1 MNEGEPRI
9 MIKPAEELGKAT
21 VLAVDLV
28 VHSNTPMILV
38 REGIPL
44 AALIPLQGLIPEN
57 NLGLSDRMHDYAQ
70 LLAAG
75 RPNKEIAK
83 TLCVTPHTVKY
94 QVHQLFSKLGV
105 NNRAEAALRL
115 RDAGILP
122 PQSIS

>member
-28 VHSNTPMILV
+28 VHSNTPM
-38 REGIPL
+38 
-44 AALIPLQGLIPEN
+44 

-75 RPNKEIAK
+75 RPNKEG
-83 TLCVTPHTVKY
+83 
-94 QVHQLFSKLGV
+94 S
-105 NNRAEAALRL
+105 R
-115 RDAGILP
+115 
-122 PQSIS
+122 